1 MGLGMSIGI
10 GFGLTAVPSS
20 SSRRQGDDST
30 NTNTVSPAVGGNFL
44 TLGKPGGTFESG
56 SSGAGRI
63 PAHPVGCCL
72 EALLSF
78 FLDIAERNGEQ
89 LSSAETEDDQ
99 AIPDVSVWTSFVS
112 SAMINVLMSAS
123 AVITG
128 GLAVDSALLDFRKP
142 ALSKSAAADRLL
154 PLMEGYL
161 SGERVGGA
169 YHCD

>member
-30 NTNTVSPAVGGNFL
+30 NTNAVSPAVGGNFL

-78 FLDIAERNGEQ
+78 FLYIAERNGEQ
-89 LSSAETEDDQ
+89 LSSAEAGGDQ
-99 AIPDVSVWTSFVS
+99 AMPDVSVWTSFVS

-142 ALSKSAAADRLL
+142 AVSKSAAADRLL

-161 SGERVGGA
+161 SGE
-169 YHCD
+169 

>member
-1 MGLGMSIGI
+1 MSISI

-20 SSRRQGDDST
+20 SSKRHGDDST
-30 NTNTVSPAVGGNFL
+30 NMTPASQAIGGNFL
-44 TLGKPGGTFESG
+44 TLGKPGGTSESG

-78 FLDIAERNGEQ
+78 FLDITERNGEQ
-89 LSSAETEDDQ
+89 QCRVGDDPVT
-99 AIPDVSVWTSFVS
+99 PDVSVWTSFVS

-128 GLAVDSALLDFRKP
+128 GLAVDSSLLDFRKP
-142 ALSKSAAADRLL
+142 AVSKSAAADRLL

-161 SGERVGGA
+161 SGG
-169 YHCD
+169 

>member
-1 MGLGMSIGI
+1 MSIGI

-20 SSRRQGDDST
+20 SSRRQADDST
-30 NTNTVSPAVGGNFL
+30 NMTPASQAVGGNFL

-89 LSSAETEDDQ
+89 QCSDDSDSVT
-99 AIPDVSVWTSFVS
+99 PDVTVWTTFVS

-128 GLAVDSALLDFRKP
+128 GLAMDSSLLDFRKP
-142 ALSKSAAADRLL
+142 AMSKSAAADRLL

-161 SGERVGGA
+161 SGL
-169 YHCD
+169 

>member
-20 SSRRQGDDST
+20 SSRRQGDDSA

-44 TLGKPGGTFESG
+44 TLGKPGGTFETG

-78 FLDIAERNGEQ
+78 FLDITERNGEQ
-89 LSSAETEDDQ
+89 LSSAEDDQ
-99 AIPDVSVWTSFVS
+99 GTPDVSVWTSFVS

-142 ALSKSAAADRLL
+142 AASKSAAADRLL

-161 SGERVGGA
+161 SGEWWRSLLSMML
-169 YHCD
+169 